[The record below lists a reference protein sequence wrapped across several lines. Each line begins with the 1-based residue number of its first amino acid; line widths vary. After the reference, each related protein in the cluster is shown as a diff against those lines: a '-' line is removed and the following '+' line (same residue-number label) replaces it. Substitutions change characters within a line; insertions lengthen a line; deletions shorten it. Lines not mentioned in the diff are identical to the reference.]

1 MAQLV
6 ECQSPNLQSEG
17 SSPTWSKLFSHVCA
31 YFGIC
36 GRHGITLPRLRL
48 RGQLHYRTA
57 LIKPTCFQ
65 IIHTAKSTAAIDDD
79 VLLQVVEPGT
89 YLCQVRNGENGL
101 FITNSSSVTVK
112 PSDADKAEVKH
123 GGSRYV
129 IRVSKQSSISRQT
142 PDTDKADGSRSPPA
156 AQSLT
161 FKVLN

>member
-112 PSDADKAEVKH
+112 PSVTSGNQMEVKH

-129 IRVSKQSSISRQT
+129 IRVSKQSSISLQT
-142 PDTDKADGSRSPPA
+142 PETHNKANRSCSSVA
-156 AQSLT
+156 H
-161 FKVLN
+161 F